1 MDRCDDT
8 NSLLQNYGV
17 DKTPRTVSSP
27 GAQPRHT
34 IDHILGLARRQQDVQ
49 DLRSDTPGTGN
60 DSGGKNFY

>member
-8 NSLLQNYGV
+8 SALLQNYGV

-34 IDHILGLARRQQDVQ
+34 IDHILGLARRDDVQ
-49 DLRSDTPGTGN
+49 DLRADTPGTGN
-60 DSGGKNFY
+60 ESAGK